1 MKIYKDIVDFGQM
14 KNPVVTI
21 GTFDGVHV
29 GHQMVIRKVVDE
41 ARMLEG
47 ESVLI
52 TFEPHPR
59 KVVQPGYDLKLIL
72 SMDERIQ
79 LFEQL
84 GIDHLFIIH
93 FTKEFSQLSSE
104 EFLVRYV
111 FQPIKPA
118 KLIIGYDHQF
128 GKDRKGDIHFL
139 RQIAG
144 KHGFGVEQ
152 VEMEDLDGKPVSSTR
167 IRDAIKNG
175 NMKLAGKLLGF
186 NYSISGIVVMG
197 NQIGR
202 TLGFPTANIHP
213 DEPEKLIPYY
223 GVYATLVECEG
234 KMYKG
239 MSNIGIRPT
248 LDEHNLT
255 IEVNIFDFDK
265 DIYGQRIRLFF
276 LEHTRDEKRFRDL
289 DLLRR
294 RLVIDQ
300 VKVKK
305 ILKEDKSD
313 ENYEQN

>member
-1 MKIYKDIVDFGQM
+1 MKIYKDIADIGSIR
-14 KNPVVTI
+14 NSVVTV

-29 GHQMVIRKVVDE
+29 GHQMVIAKVVE
-41 ARMLEG
+41 AARKIDG

-72 SMDERIQ
+72 SMDERVK
-79 LFEQL
+79 LFEEL

-104 EFLVRYV
+104 QFLRKYI
-111 FQPIKPA
+111 FDPIHPA

-139 RQIAG
+139 RQMSA
-144 KHGFGVEQ
+144 KHGFNVEQ
-152 VEMEDLDGKPVSSTR
+152 VEMEDLAGAPVSSTR
-167 IRDAIKNG
+167 IRDSIKKG
-175 NMKLAGKLLGF
+175 DMKMASQLLGF
-186 NYSISGIVVMG
+186 HYSISGTVVKG

-223 GVYATLVECEG
+223 GVYASLVDYNGTL
-234 KMYKG
+234 YHG

-248 LDEHNLT
+248 LDEHHLT
-255 IEVNIFDFDK
+255 IEVNIFDFNK
-265 DIYGQRIRLFF
+265 EIYGERLRLFF
-276 LEHTRDEKRFRDL
+276 VEHTRDEKRFRDL

-300 VKVKK
+300 QKVKK
-305 ILKEDKSD
+305 ILE
-313 ENYEQN
+313 EE